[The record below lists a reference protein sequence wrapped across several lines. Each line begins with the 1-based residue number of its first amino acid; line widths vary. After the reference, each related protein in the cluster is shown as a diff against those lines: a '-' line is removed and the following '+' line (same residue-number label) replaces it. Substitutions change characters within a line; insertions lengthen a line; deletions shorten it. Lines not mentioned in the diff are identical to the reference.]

1 MSTNSASH
9 APAASLEE
17 AYLILIRFLMLSK
30 HRAIELGSE
39 YGLTGMQTFMLL
51 LLEKPRP
58 MYSFKKVFNCDAS
71 NVTGLVDGLEQ
82 KNLASRFENL
92 EDRRLKM
99 VKLEKRGREIRAAML
114 KKIAARDGPIFSR
127 LTAKEFET
135 FIALLQKIT
144 GETGKI

>member
-1 MSTNSASH
+1 MSTNSATD
-9 APAASLEE
+9 APATSLEE

-30 HRAIELGSE
+30 HRAIELGSD

-82 KNLASRFENL
+82 KDLASRFENP

-99 VKLEKRGREIRAAML
+99 VELDKRGREIRRAML

-127 LTAKEFET
+127 LTAEEFDD
-135 FIALLQKIT
+135 FIRLLQKIT
-144 GETGKI
+144 GEA

>member
-1 MSTNSASH
+1 
-9 APAASLEE
+9 
-17 AYLILIRFLMLSK
+17 MLSK

-51 LLEKPRP
+51 MLEKPRP

-82 KNLASRFENL
+82 KDLASRFENP

-99 VKLEKRGREIRAAML
+99 VELDKRGREIRRAML

-127 LTAKEFET
+127 LTAEEFDD
-135 FIALLQKIT
+135 FIRLLQKIT
-144 GETGKI
+144 GEA